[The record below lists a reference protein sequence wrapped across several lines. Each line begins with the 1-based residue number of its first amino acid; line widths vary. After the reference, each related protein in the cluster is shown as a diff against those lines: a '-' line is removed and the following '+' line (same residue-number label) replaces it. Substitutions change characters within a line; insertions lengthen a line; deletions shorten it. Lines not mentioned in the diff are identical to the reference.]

1 MIPKYGCLLL
11 GLLTVCG
18 AAAQHPDDEYYPYAA
33 RQEEHTP
40 LLLTDSTLFYRAV
53 QTTPD
58 LYAEH
63 TAFNLPYVSV
73 KRRGLNYRDES
84 ASVGGVPLSSRY
96 CGAMRLLGADEVRY
110 GGLAAADGTT
120 GGAGGLRLFRFADD
134 YPQASRYAAVSFT
147 DRNYLAGARLSVT
160 EPLGRD
166 WSGTAALDA
175 RTGRDMHVEG
185 VFTNALTASLRAA
198 KRFGDD
204 HNLSLTLIVPPRVWV
219 QERKLSI

>member
-33 RQEEHTP
+33 RQEERTP

-96 CGAMRLLGADEVRY
+96 FGAMRLLGADEVRY
-110 GGLAAADGTT
+110 GGLAAADGATAVPAACVCSVLPT
-120 GGAGGLRLFRFADD
+120 ITRRRRAMLPSVLRTAIIWPGRGCPSPNRSAADGAVRR
-134 YPQASRYAAVSFT
+134 PSTPVR
-147 DRNYLAGARLSVT
+147 GATCTSK
-160 EPLGRD
+160 
-166 WSGTAALDA
+166 
-175 RTGRDMHVEG
+175 
-185 VFTNALTASLRAA
+185 ASLPMR
-198 KRFGDD
+198 
-204 HNLSLTLIVPPRVWV
+204 
-219 QERKLSI
+219 

>member
-33 RQEEHTP
+33 RQEERTP

-96 CGAMRLLGADEVRY
+96 FGAMRLLGADEVRY
-110 GGLAAADGTT
+110 GGLAAADGAT

-147 DRNYLAGARLSVT
+147 DGAVRRPSTPVRGAT
-160 EPLGRD
+160 CT
-166 WSGTAALDA
+166 SK
-175 RTGRDMHVEG
+175 
-185 VFTNALTASLRAA
+185 ASLPMR
-198 KRFGDD
+198 
-204 HNLSLTLIVPPRVWV
+204 
-219 QERKLSI
+219 

>member
-33 RQEEHTP
+33 RQEERTP

-53 QTTPD
+53 QTTSD

-96 CGAMRLLGADEVRY
+96 FGAMRLLGADEVRY
-110 GGLAAADGTT
+110 GGLAAADGAT
-120 GGAGGLRLFRFADD
+120 RR
-134 YPQASRYAAVSFT
+134 
-147 DRNYLAGARLSVT
+147 
-160 EPLGRD
+160 
-166 WSGTAALDA
+166 
-175 RTGRDMHVEG
+175 
-185 VFTNALTASLRAA
+185 
-198 KRFGDD
+198 
-204 HNLSLTLIVPPRVWV
+204 
-219 QERKLSI
+219 

>member
-1 MIPKYGCLLL
+1 MIPKYGCLLV

-33 RQEEHTP
+33 RQEERTP

-84 ASVGGVPLSSRY
+84 ASVGVVRLSSRY
-96 CGAMRLLGADEVRY
+96 FGAMRLLGADEVRY
-110 GGLAAADGTT
+110 GGLAAADGVT
-120 GGAGGLRLFRFADD
+120 GVYSSMWSVRYLSRKLNEEMSL
-134 YPQASRYAAVSFT
+134 PQASWT
-147 DRNYLAGARLSVT
+147 VT
-160 EPLGRD
+160 
-166 WSGTAALDA
+166 
-175 RTGRDMHVEG
+175 
-185 VFTNALTASLRAA
+185 
-198 KRFGDD
+198 
-204 HNLSLTLIVPPRVWV
+204 
-219 QERKLSI
+219 

>member
-33 RQEEHTP
+33 RQEERTP

-84 ASVGGVPLSSRY
+84 ASVGGVRLS
-96 CGAMRLLGADEVRY
+96 
-110 GGLAAADGTT
+110 
-120 GGAGGLRLFRFADD
+120 
-134 YPQASRYAAVSFT
+134 SRYAAVSFT

-175 RTGRDMHVEG
+175 RTGRDMHV
-185 VFTNALTASLRAA
+185 
-198 KRFGDD
+198 
-204 HNLSLTLIVPPRVWV
+204 
-219 QERKLSI
+219 

>member
-33 RQEEHTP
+33 RQEERTP

-84 ASVGGVPLSSRY
+84 ASVGGVRLSSRY
-96 CGAMRLLGADEVRY
+96 FGAMRLLGPMKSAMAVLPRQTARRAVPAACVCSVLPTITHRRRAMPPSALRTVIIWPGRGCPSPNRSAAIGAARRPSTPVR
-110 GGLAAADGTT
+110 GETCT
-120 GGAGGLRLFRFADD
+120 SK
-134 YPQASRYAAVSFT
+134 ASSPMR
-147 DRNYLAGARLSVT
+147 
-160 EPLGRD
+160 
-166 WSGTAALDA
+166 
-175 RTGRDMHVEG
+175 
-185 VFTNALTASLRAA
+185 
-198 KRFGDD
+198 
-204 HNLSLTLIVPPRVWV
+204 
-219 QERKLSI
+219 

>member
-33 RQEEHTP
+33 RQEERTP

-84 ASVGGVPLSSRY
+84 ASVGGVRLSSRY
-96 CGAMRLLGADEVRY
+96 FGAMRLLGADEVRY

-120 GGAGGLRLFRFADD
+120 
-134 YPQASRYAAVSFT
+134 AVSAACVCSVLPT
-147 DRNYLAGARLSVT
+147 ITRRRRAMPPSALRTVIIWPGRGCPSPNRSAAIGA
-160 EPLGRD
+160 
-166 WSGTAALDA
+166 A
-175 RTGRDMHVEG
+175 RRPSTPVRGATCTSR
-185 VFTNALTASLRAA
+185 ASSPMR
-198 KRFGDD
+198 
-204 HNLSLTLIVPPRVWV
+204 
-219 QERKLSI
+219 

>member
-33 RQEEHTP
+33 RQEERTP

-96 CGAMRLLGADEVRY
+96 FGAMRLLGADEVRY
-110 GGLAAADGTT
+110 GGLAAADGAT
-120 GGAGGLRLFRFADD
+120 GGAGGLRLFRFATITRRRRAML
-134 YPQASRYAAVSFT
+134 PSVLRTAIIWPGRGCPSPNRSAA
-147 DRNYLAGARLSVT
+147 DGAVRRPSTPVRGAT
-160 EPLGRD
+160 CT
-166 WSGTAALDA
+166 SK
-175 RTGRDMHVEG
+175 
-185 VFTNALTASLRAA
+185 ASLPMR
-198 KRFGDD
+198 
-204 HNLSLTLIVPPRVWV
+204 
-219 QERKLSI
+219 

>member
-33 RQEEHTP
+33 RQEERTP

-53 QTTPD
+53 QTTSD

-84 ASVGGVPLSSRY
+84 ASVGVVRLSSRY
-96 CGAMRLLGADEVRY
+96 FGAMRLLGADEVRY
-110 GGLAAADGTT
+110 GGLA
-120 GGAGGLRLFRFADD
+120 
-134 YPQASRYAAVSFT
+134 
-147 DRNYLAGARLSVT
+147 DRKSV
-160 EPLGRD
+160 
-166 WSGTAALDA
+166 
-175 RTGRDMHVEG
+175 V
-185 VFTNALTASLRAA
+185 
-198 KRFGDD
+198 
-204 HNLSLTLIVPPRVWV
+204 
-219 QERKLSI
+219 